1 MHSKNCLSSWSG
13 GKDSAYALY
22 LAVSG
27 GFVPKALLNMM
38 NENGRVSRS
47 HGLPLAILKQQ
58 ADALSLPLHAIPSS
72 WNAYEANFI
81 KSLQYLKAEYAVSQV
96 IFGDIDL
103 KPHREWEEKVCQ
115 QAGLQA
121 QLPLWQRNRKE
132 LVLEMLAAGFD
143 TMIVSCQ
150 SSMGPDWLGRTLN
163 TALVDELELMGIDAC
178 GENGEFHTLVTF
190 CPLFK
195 KRIQPQISG
204 KNSHQDYCFLEFK
217 S

>member
-1 MHSKNCLSSWSG
+1 MHSMNCLSSWSG
-13 GKDSAYALY
+13 GKDSAFALY
-22 LAVSG
+22 LAISDG
-27 GFVPKALLNMM
+27 YSPKALLNMM
-38 NENGRVSRS
+38 NENGHVSRS
-47 HGLPLAILKQQ
+47 HGLPLSILKQQ
-58 ADALSLPLHAIPSS
+58 ADALFLPLHAIPSS
-72 WNAYEANFI
+72 WNEYEANFI
-81 KSLQYLKAEYAVSQV
+81 KSLQYLKSEYALSHV

-103 KPHREWEEKVCQ
+103 DPHREWEETVCQ

-132 LVLEMLAAGFD
+132 LVLEMLAAGFE

-150 SSMGPDWLGRTLN
+150 SSMGPDWLGRILN
-163 TALVDELELMGIDAC
+163 SDLVEELESMGIDAC

-195 KRIQPQISG
+195 NRIHPRISG
-204 KNSHQDYCFLEFK
+204 KISHQDYCFLEFK